1 MIKPKESIRLE
12 SVNRFLRQLSFVT
25 GEAMTN
31 LRRSG
36 WMTWVVVSTMVVS
49 LSVLGGFWLL
59 LTDLQHI
66 GKSIGSQVEVWAF
79 LRDGTSPGDMSREV
93 AAQAGVTRV
102 TVVTK
107 DEAWA
112 SMKEELK
119 NQMDFSHLDSVNPL
133 PDALKVRVATPQDAP
148 GLVEKLKVMA
158 GVEEVRY
165 SESLI
170 RRLQEIGRAVRVV
183 GGVIILILSV
193 ATLAIVVNT
202 IRLAVNARRNE
213 IEIMRL
219 VGAPNWIVKFPFLLE
234 GVLFGLISVL
244 LSAGL
249 LYGWRYISLRQV
261 ENLFAFLP
269 ISHDY
274 WVVMEV
280 SGYLALVGIALGGMG
295 SLFSVRRYLGRN
307 GIRQT

>member
-1 MIKPKESIRLE
+1 ME
-12 SVNRFLRQLSFVT
+12 SVERFLRQLRFVS
-25 GEAMTN
+25 GEAFTN

-36 WMTWVVVSTMVVS
+36 WMTWVVVSTMVVA
-49 LSVLGGFWLL
+49 LSVLGGFWMLL
-59 LTDLQHI
+59 SDLNHV
-66 GKSIGSQVEVWAF
+66 GKSVGSQVEVWAF
-79 LRDGTSPGDMSREV
+79 LRNGTSPGDVSREV
-93 AAQAGVTRV
+93 AAQPGVSRV

-112 SMKEELK
+112 AMKAELK
-119 NQMDFSHLDSVNPL
+119 DQMDFSHLDSGNPL
-133 PDALKVRVATPQDAP
+133 PDALKIRVETPNDAP
-148 GLVEKLKVMA
+148 ALVEKLNVME

-219 VGAPNWIVKFPFLLE
+219 VGAPNWIVNFPFLLE
-234 GVLFGLISVL
+234 GMIFGLISVI

-249 LYGWRYISLRQV
+249 LWGWRYLSLRQV

-274 WVVMEV
+274 WVVVEI
-280 SGYLALVGIALGGMG
+280 SGYLALVGVALGGLG
-295 SLFSVRRYLGRN
+295 SVFSVRRYLGRN
-307 GIRQT
+307 SARQA